1 MNHSV
6 LFSNEII
13 SEQVNIHPNELNK
26 DLDKTIID
34 KLKSRIEGK
43 CTQYGFI
50 QKVLR
55 IKKKELNSKIN
66 DNGSGDCNIK
76 VDIEV
81 NRYLPKK
88 EQIIEC
94 KITADDEHMGVY
106 ISYEEPIFISIINTT
121 SDVLHI
127 NDIVLVKIED
137 FQLKQADSIINI
149 MSSYIQKVQTGQ
161 KVQKTEKVEKKKK
174 K

>member
-26 DLDKTIID
+26 DLDITIIN

-55 IKKKELNSKIN
+55 IKNKELNSKIN

-81 NRYLPKK
+81 YRYLPKK

-106 ISYEEPIFISIINTT
+106 ISYEEPIFISIINSTT
-121 SDVLHI
+121 DVLHI
-127 NDIVLVKIED
+127 NDIVLVKIEE
-137 FQLKQADSIINI
+137 FQLKHADSIINI
-149 MSSYIQKVQTGQ
+149 MSSYIKKV
-161 KVQKTEKVEKKKK
+161 EKVEKKKK
-174 K
+174 NK